1 VLQGTFE
8 TLPLAEVLGL
18 LARAHKRGALL
29 LEAGAA
35 SGVIFVDDGRCR
47 ATESRDLRGPVE
59 HAPELLVRLVDLC
72 FAVARQDDGSF
83 KFAADEAPE
92 WECSEPVD
100 LDVAI
105 DELEHLLLEWRDIQ
119 EVIPSLEARVKLSEQ
134 LGIDELRVGRDRW
147 RLLVAI
153 DGGRSVRD
161 LVQRTT
167 RPILEVCH
175 ELVELLD
182 AQAIT
187 ISETVTA
194 SAPPPQQQQQAS
206 GPTRRSGK
214 ASSVPRK
221 KDDAALLQLEQP
233 YGPGVEAPH
242 PGPGAVVADPDAPV
256 NAKGEFLRV
265 FSALRDS

>member
-1 VLQGTFE
+1 
-8 TLPLAEVLGL
+8 
-18 LARAHKRGALL
+18 
-29 LEAGAA
+29 
-35 SGVIFVDDGRCR
+35 
-47 ATESRDLRGPVE
+47 VE

-100 LDVAI
+100 LDFAI
-105 DELEHLLLEWRDIQ
+105 H

-221 KDDAALLQLEQP
+221 K
-233 YGPGVEAPH
+233 
-242 PGPGAVVADPDAPV
+242 
-256 NAKGEFLRV
+256 
-265 FSALRDS
+265 